1 MLVDANMY
9 PNTTYDD
16 YEPCK
21 SSTSTIPLSEPLR
34 AIGDVKD
41 EITYQDGKWGVLRRI
56 GKYVIDGTENLILP
70 STNISDYGISLRM
83 GDYTNILKGISTVS
97 ENTADMVTNY
107 LRCRE
112 LDHIIYYH
120 SGTIVDYGSGIYRTS
135 GNIWLSFGASDIEK
149 MGITKDVDSVKT
161 WLSSHNITVHY
172 PLGTPVFEP
181 FADQT
186 LPYLSTYDGV
196 TNISNGD
203 ALSAEMTVKYPTT
216 DASGVG
222 SRNES
227 RIAELAK
234 DTDDKFDDVNES
246 LGAYD
251 INENATG
258 SYSKSK
264 GFAIEWIKMC
274 KATKGT
280 YKLSYTINGSTGGSS
295 EIALGKSINDKTLY
309 RNIGL
314 ISDGIYEQIIDI
326 TSDTDIYIMVYTNGS
341 ITISNIKFTL
351 QNIANEVGNLRNDL
365 APKKI
370 ELQNVDER
378 VTIQDNGSFIING
391 FAFVNLLV
399 TFNETIPQW
408 SNFVRLPRPK
418 DGNIPVHCENS
429 VRFTIYS
436 QDNLPGDCGT
446 YETVASGTEIRLLV
460 NYEVA

>member
-1 MLVDANMY
+1 M
-9 PNTTYDD
+9 
-16 YEPCK
+16 
-21 SSTSTIPLSEPLR
+21 IPLE
-34 AIGDVKD
+34 
-41 EITYQDGKWGVLRRI
+41 
-56 GKYVIDGTENLILP
+56 
-70 STNISDYGISLRM
+70 
-83 GDYTNILKGISTVS
+83 
-97 ENTADMVTNY
+97 
-107 LRCRE
+107 
-112 LDHIIYYH
+112 
-120 SGTIVDYGSGIYRTS
+120 
-135 GNIWLSFGASDIEK
+135 SFGTPKSFLCPVPFITASKIN
-149 MGITKDVDSVKT
+149 V
-161 WLSSHNITVHY
+161 
-172 PLGTPVFEP
+172 
-181 FADQT
+181 A
-186 LPYLSTYDGV
+186 
-196 TNISNGD
+196 
-203 ALSAEMTVKYPTT
+203 
-216 DASGVG
+216 
-222 SRNES
+222 
-227 RIAELAK
+227 
-234 DTDDKFDDVNES
+234 FDDVNES

-264 GFAIEWIKMC
+264 GFAIEWLKMC

-351 QNIANEVGNLRNDL
+351 QNIANEVGNLKNDL
-365 APKKI
+365 SPKRI

-378 VTIQDNGSFIING
+378 VTIKDNGSFIING

-399 TFNETIPQW
+399 TFKETLPQW

-418 DGNIPVHCENS
+418 NGTMSVYCENS
-429 VRFTIYS
+429 VEFTIYS

-446 YETVASGTEIRLLV
+446 YDEVSSGTEVRLLV